1 MNPQLRAR
9 SSGVANL
16 AIVGP
21 MNRVSLIVIAAY
33 SLPMVIAAQPPA
45 ASPKEYARYAA
56 RPEYPLEARRHHME
70 GRGIFAMHIR
80 PNGTVASVEI
90 VKSTGY
96 AVLDGAAISALRQ
109 WRFHPKPF
117 KRVVTTPM
125 SFTIGG
131 LRTR

>member
-1 MNPQLRAR
+1 
-9 SSGVANL
+9 
-16 AIVGP
+16 
-21 MNRVSLIVIAAY
+21 MNRVSLIVIAACG
-33 SLPMVIAAQPPA
+33 LPSIVAAQQPA

-70 GRGIFAMHIR
+70 GRGVFAMHIR

-109 WRFHPKPF
+109 WRFHPKPL

-125 SFTIGG
+125 NFTMAG